1 MKEKN
6 DTIAP
11 SYTAIPKSMNSAAV
25 ETGDIDLVESQIE
38 FGEAN
43 EDEAREAGYIGEDG
57 KAVDMAK
64 PDKEGSPTGAFTD
77 IGAGRSSVVHHH

>member
-1 MKEKN
+1 MKEKE
-6 DTIAP
+6 DTELNN
-11 SYTAIPKSMNSAAV
+11 YTAIPKSMNSEAIAS
-25 ETGDIDLVESQIE
+25 GDADLVENQIE

-43 EDEAREAGYIGEDG
+43 EQEAREAGYIGEDG

-64 PDKEGSPTGAFTD
+64 PDTKGSPTGAYTD